1 MLILA
6 EGMIRKPIEG
16 EARAAVRAWLGPMA
30 DDGFLEAGY
39 LDREGNRLWM
49 YISSPDI
56 ATATRRLNDLPVV
69 RDGSLTITTRRVTRL
84 RFD

>member
-6 EGMIRKPIEG
+6 EGTINRPIEG

-30 DDGFLEAGY
+30 DDGFMETGY
-39 LDREGNRLWM
+39 LDREARKIWM
-49 YISSPDI
+49 YLSSPDMR
-56 ATATRRLNDLPVV
+56 TATRRLNDLPVV
-69 RDGSLTITTRRVTRL
+69 RDGSLTFTTRRVTRL